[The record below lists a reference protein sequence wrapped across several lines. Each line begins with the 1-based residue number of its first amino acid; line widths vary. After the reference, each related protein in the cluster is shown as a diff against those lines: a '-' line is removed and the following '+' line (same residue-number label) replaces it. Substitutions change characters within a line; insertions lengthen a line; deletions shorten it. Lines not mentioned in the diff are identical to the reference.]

1 MRIVRGMAVVW
12 SQTIESNH
20 YEVRSA
26 GASLRLYRNGV
37 HHSQW
42 NPNRPLNGS
51 IWDLLILPA
60 LHRPE
65 AALES
70 ALLLGFGAGT
80 AGRLLTSIAGLERVV
95 GVELDPIHLSIADGF
110 FDCSEGCELVAGD
123 AVEWVHAGGEG
134 EQFDFVLD
142 DLYGE
147 DEGMPV
153 RYAPLD
159 LDWFRRVSDLVAPG
173 GMLVLNTVE
182 PEKVPM
188 LSPLKHREL
197 RARFNYV
204 KVFRMDGYENRIV
217 AFSERPLLESVFVER
232 LRAVGRAYPRCTGLA
247 RKYQCE
253 DLRG

>member
-1 MRIVRGMAVVW
+1 MAVIW
-12 SQTIESNH
+12 SRTIESNH
-20 YEVRSA
+20 YEVRTA

-60 LHRPE
+60 LHRE
-65 AALES
+65 QGSVNS

-80 AGRLLTSIAGLERVV
+80 AGRLLNEVAGVERVV

-110 FDCSEGCELVAGD
+110 FECSEGCELVAGD
-123 AVEWVHAGGEG
+123 AVEWVRAGGEG

-147 DEGMPV
+147 DEGIPL

-159 LDWFRRVSDLVAPG
+159 LDWFRSVSQLVAPG

-182 PEKVPM
+182 PEKVPT
-188 LSPLKHREL
+188 LAALKNREL
-197 RARFNYV
+197 RARYKHV
-204 KVFRMDGYENRIV
+204 KMFSMEGYENRIL
-217 AFSERPLLESVFVER
+217 AFSEQPLNQDVFTER
-232 LRAVGRAYPRCTGLA
+232 LREVGRTYPRCKGLA
-247 RKYQCE
+247 SKYTVE
-253 DLRG
+253 TLRG

>member
-1 MRIVRGMAVVW
+1 MAIVW
-12 SQTIESNH
+12 SRTIESNH

-51 IWDLLILPA
+51 IWDLLIVPA
-60 LHRPE
+60 LHRP
-65 AALES
+65 AAAVNS
-70 ALLLGFGAGT
+70 GLLLGFGAGT
-80 AGRLLTSIAGLERVV
+80 AGRLLMDVAEVERVV

-110 FDCSEGCELVAGD
+110 FECSEGCELVAGD
-123 AVEWVHAGGEG
+123 AVEWVRAGGEG

-147 DEGMPV
+147 DDGIPV

-159 LDWFRRVSDLVAPG
+159 LDWFRSLSDLVAPD

-182 PEKVPM
+182 PEKVPN
-188 LSPLKHREL
+188 LAPLKNREL
-197 RARFNYV
+197 RARFKHV
-204 KVFRMDGYENRIV
+204 KVFSMEGYENRIV
-217 AFSERPLLESVFVER
+217 AFSEQPLDESVFVER
-232 LRAVGRAYPRCTGLA
+232 LRGVGRAYPRCYGLA
-247 RKYQCE
+247 AKYQCE
-253 DLRG
+253 TLRG